1 MEENLI
7 IMKMKVMHILSSRPS
22 FVAAFTPVVAASILS
37 KNFLKPF
44 DSNPEKSKSLDS
56 A

>member
-1 MEENLI
+1 MEGNLI
-7 IMKMKVMHILSSRPS
+7 IMIMKVMYTLSSRPS
-22 FVAAFTPVVAASILS
+22 FVTAFTPVVAASILS

-44 DSNPEKSKSLDS
+44 DPNPEKSKSVDS